1 MLVTGS
7 YRFQMCS
14 MGMMNS
20 PCSEPEVLSL
30 YQLHRSRTYSIT
42 ELTADEQWKAIQQRL
57 TERVGISRGCEA

>member
-1 MLVTGS
+1 
-7 YRFQMCS
+7 

-20 PCSEPEVLSL
+20 PCSEQEVLSL

-57 TERVGISRGCEA
+57 TERVGVLLECEA

>member
-1 MLVTGS
+1 
-7 YRFQMCS
+7 

-20 PCSEPEVLSL
+20 PCSEQEVLSL

>member
-20 PCSEPEVLSL
+20 PCSEQEVLSL
-30 YQLHRSRTYSIT
+30 YQLHRGRTYSIT

-57 TERVGISRGCEA
+57 TERVGVLLECEA

>member
-1 MLVTGS
+1 MLVTRS

-20 PCSEPEVLSL
+20 PCSEQEVLSR
-30 YQLHRSRTYSIT
+30 YQLHRSRTYTIT

-57 TERVGISRGCEA
+57 TERVGVLLECEA